1 VVDAWIPGARCVRA
15 QADGGTLRGGAPRV
29 VWQALGADPRLI
41 SAHSAAQRLDQDGR
55 PPHLVWNPLSG
66 DIAQLIPVVRAGCLL
81 GAPESLEYGRSDP
94 GPSLADAANRE
105 GRLCVQVGVVAWA
118 QQPFTGGPMYG
129 VERILGWLHS
139 WGVPWRWPAGRPAP
153 FAQTRTIERSRARWA
168 LGGPFGARPGRH
180 RHRPAGPGPGHPLP
194 GHLPSAQT
202 QARDGQPQ
210 PPGRPG
216 DDAGARDRQG
226 RRPPLTGQRPA
237 LRPGHK
243 GLTGK
248 TFDRRGADGAG

>member
-1 VVDAWIPGARCVRA
+1 
-15 QADGGTLRGGAPRV
+15 V

-168 LGGPFGARPGRH
+168 LGGHFGASQIPGWDA
-180 RHRPAGPGPGHPLP
+180 AGPGDIDIDLLGLAQATHCQVISRRRKPRPVMANRSHRVARETMLGPEIDTDAA
-194 GHLPSAQT
+194 LPSLAN
-202 QARDGQPQ
+202 AP
-210 PPGRPG
+210 
-216 DDAGARDRQG
+216 
-226 RRPPLTGQRPA
+226 
-237 LRPGHK
+237 H
-243 GLTGK
+243 
-248 TFDRRGADGAG
+248 